1 MEDVQLIN
9 NSIPEVDFHEIDTG
23 VNFLGLELS
32 MPLIINAM
40 TGGIDEALALN
51 RDISE
56 LGHRFNIGIA
66 VGSQTI
72 ALENKQ
78 LAQSFKIVRK
88 VNPDGLILANVAAN
102 TDPRMAARATEMIG
116 ANGLQLHLNVPQELA
131 MKEGDRSFRGL
142 RDNIAEIV
150 RLSPVP
156 VIAKEVGFGMSRET
170 AQQLFDTGVRF
181 FDVGGRGGT
190 NFIAI
195 EQARSGVLADEFASW
210 GIPTA
215 VSIAELASLYLP
227 IVVVASGGIRGGLD
241 AAKALALGANLVG
254 IAGRFLKAWSDQGKV
269 AMEEEVRRFQY
280 HLKAA
285 MLMTGTREVAEL
297 RHKPL
302 IIGGPTAHW
311 LTARGIN
318 VAGWAQRGDE

>member
-1 MEDVQLIN
+1 MGQ
-9 NSIPEVDFHEIDTG
+9 
-23 VNFLGLELS
+23 ELS
-32 MPLIINAM
+32 LPLIINAM
-40 TGGIDEALALN
+40 TGGIDEALSLN
-51 RDISE
+51 RDISK
-56 LGHRFNIGIA
+56 LGLQFNIGIA

-88 VNPDGLILANVAAN
+88 VNREGLILANVAAN
-102 TDPRMAARATEMIG
+102 ADPRMAVRAIEMIE

-131 MKEGDRSFRGL
+131 MKEGDRSFGGL
-142 RDNIAEIV
+142 QDNIAEIV

-170 AQQLFDTGVRF
+170 AQQLFDAGVRF

-215 VSIAELASLYLP
+215 VSVAELTSLYLP
-227 IVVVASGGIRGGLD
+227 IVVVASGGIRGGLE

-254 IAGRFLKAWSDQGKV
+254 IAGRFLRTWSDRGV
-269 AMEEEVRRFQY
+269 TALEDEIRRFEY

-285 MLMTGTREVAEL
+285 MLMTGAQDLTEL
-297 RHKPL
+297 RRKPL
-302 IIGGPTAHW
+302 VIGGPTAHW
-311 LTARGIN
+311 LMARGID
-318 VAGWAQRGDE
+318 VSGWARHDT

>member
-1 MEDVQLIN
+1 
-9 NSIPEVDFHEIDTG
+9 
-23 VNFLGLELS
+23 
-32 MPLIINAM
+32 M

-56 LGHRFNIGIA
+56 LGAKFNIGIA

-88 VNPDGLILANVAAN
+88 VNRDGLILANVAAN
-102 TDPRMAARATEMIG
+102 SDPRVAVRATEMIE
-116 ANGLQLHLNVPQELA
+116 ADGLQLHLNAPQELA
-131 MKEGDRSFRGL
+131 MKEGDRDFRGL
-142 RDNIAEIV
+142 KDNIAEIV

-170 AQQLFDTGVRF
+170 AQQLFDAGIRF

-215 VSIAELASLYLP
+215 VSIAELTSLYLP
-227 IVVVASGGIRGGLD
+227 IVVVASGGIRSGLD

-254 IAGRFLKAWSDQGKV
+254 IAGRFLRTWSDKGVNALEDEIQ
-269 AMEEEVRRFQY
+269 RFKY

-285 MLMTGTREVAEL
+285 MLMTGARDLADL
-297 RHKPL
+297 RRKPL

-311 LTARGIN
+311 LTARGID
-318 VAGWAQRGDE
+318 VSGWAHIGKG

>member
-1 MEDVQLIN
+1 L
-9 NSIPEVDFHEIDTG
+9 
-23 VNFLGLELS
+23 
-32 MPLIINAM
+32 PLIINAI
-40 TGGIDEALALN
+40 TGGIEEALALN

-56 LGHRFNIGIA
+56 LGVRFNIGIA

-88 VNPDGLILANVAAN
+88 VNRDGLILANVAAN
-102 TDPRMAARATEMIG
+102 TEPCMAVRAIEMIE

-131 MKEGDRSFRGL
+131 MKEGDRNFRGL
-142 RDNIAEIV
+142 QDNIAEIV

-156 VIAKEVGFGMSRET
+156 VIAKEVGFGLSRET
-170 AQQLFDTGVRF
+170 AQQLFEAGVRF

-227 IVVVASGGIRGGLD
+227 IVIVASGGIRGGLE

-254 IAGRFLKAWSDQGKV
+254 IAGRFLKIWSDKGV
-269 AMEEEVRRFQY
+269 TALEDEIRLFEY

-285 MLMTGTREVAEL
+285 MMMTGAKDLADL
-297 RHKPL
+297 RRKPL
-302 IIGGPTAHW
+302 VIGGTTTQW
-311 LTARGIN
+311 LTARGIDVN
-318 VAGWAQRGDE
+318 RWARRSEDQR